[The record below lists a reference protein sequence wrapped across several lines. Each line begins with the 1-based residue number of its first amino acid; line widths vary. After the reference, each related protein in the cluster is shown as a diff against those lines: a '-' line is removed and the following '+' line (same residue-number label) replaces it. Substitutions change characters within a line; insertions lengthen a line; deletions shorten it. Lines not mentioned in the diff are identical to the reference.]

1 MKTMH
6 GERIHPIASLI
17 EQQLGIQHRMY
28 KDFQRMYYAL
38 MAAIGVLAI
47 LIIKK

>member
-1 MKTMH
+1 MKTLHSDRMN
-6 GERIHPIASLI
+6 PIESLI

-28 KDFQRMYYAL
+28 KDFQKMYYVL